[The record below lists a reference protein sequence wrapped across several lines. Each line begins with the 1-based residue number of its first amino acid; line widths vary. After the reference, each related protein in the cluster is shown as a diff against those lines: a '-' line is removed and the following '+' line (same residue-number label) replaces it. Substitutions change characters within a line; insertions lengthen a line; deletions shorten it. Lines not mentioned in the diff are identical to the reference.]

1 MSNPLYVIKAVIL
14 SLIVFYLD
22 PVNNAPGQNSDKGP
36 NIDEEHMKIYPD
48 CGIMPTISASRII
61 NSQEA
66 KVHYPWIVLVIRYW
80 KGTLAAP
87 CGGTIITKRYTHEL

>member
-1 MSNPLYVIKAVIL
+1 MSNPQYVIKAVIL

-36 NIDEEHMKIYPD
+36 NIDEEHMKIYPN
-48 CGIMPTISASRII
+48 CGIMPTISGSRII

-80 KGTLAAP
+80 KGTYTAH